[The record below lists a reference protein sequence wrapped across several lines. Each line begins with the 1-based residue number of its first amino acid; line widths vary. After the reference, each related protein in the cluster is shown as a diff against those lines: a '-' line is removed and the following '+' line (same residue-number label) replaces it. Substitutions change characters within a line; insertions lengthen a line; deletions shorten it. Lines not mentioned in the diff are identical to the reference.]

1 MPKALAPPAA
11 VHATV
16 AAPTRAISPP
26 PSYGTVSSTSPV
38 SGGLSRRDSEDSSN
52 DGEDEDDDK
61 DESVE
66 VEDEAAGHPLH
77 EPTGSLASSCI
88 NISNTILGSGMLA
101 MPSALAGIGLGFGM
115 ILIGLSGFAA
125 SFGLLLLTEVAAKVG
140 RGSSF
145 NACSKITYPGAAVLF
160 DLAIAVKCFGVSV
173 SYLVICGDL
182 LPRVVAGFFPSIPAD
197 SVLLTKT
204 LWVFLSLALVAPL
217 CFLRRLDSLRYTSAF
232 ALTAVV
238 YLVFIVVSEFLAG
251 QTPDMPQRPKFSEIR
266 WFKLDDHFFSY
277 LPIFVF
283 AFTCHQNIFSVY
295 NELVDNTHK
304 RVKRVVYTSVGTA
317 FTVYEIVA
325 VLGYLTFGNSVASNI
340 IGQYPASPLIT
351 GGQLAIAFLVLLSY
365 PLQCHPCR
373 ASVDK
378 IMAAARPYFAT
389 RRVISSSSPPSS
401 SPPSPAG
408 ERSDWNE
415 ERGNTTSG
423 AAALSAKHG
432 VIPLGRWVTIT
443 VCIMSA
449 SLLLAA
455 VMHDLGTVLAFVGAT
470 GSTTICYILPG
481 LFYYKFSA
489 TECERLSQERLLL
502 PDGNGGNGRDE
513 ESPAAY
519 SRWPVK
525 RVGAVGL
532 TVFGAFVMVTSL
544 ASLAMGK
551 GGGGHG
557 A

>member
-1 MPKALAPPAA
+1 
-11 VHATV
+11 
-16 AAPTRAISPP
+16 
-26 PSYGTVSSTSPV
+26 
-38 SGGLSRRDSEDSSN
+38 
-52 DGEDEDDDK
+52 
-61 DESVE
+61 
-66 VEDEAAGHPLH
+66 
-77 EPTGSLASSCI
+77 
-88 NISNTILGSGMLA
+88 
-101 MPSALAGIGLGFGM
+101 M

-160 DLAIAVKCFGVSV
+160 DIAIAVKCFGVSV

-182 LPRVVAGFFPSIPAD
+182 LPLVVAGFVPSIPAE
-197 SVLLTKT
+197 SILLTKT
-204 LWVFLSLALVAPL
+204 LWVFLSLAIVAPL

-232 ALTAVV
+232 ALTAVI
-238 YLVFIVVSEFLAG
+238 YLVFIVVSEFFAG
-251 QTPDMPQRPKFSEIR
+251 QTPDMPQRPHFDDIR

-304 RVKRVVYTSVGTA
+304 RVKRVVFTSVGTA

-378 IMAAARPYFAT
+378 IMTAARPYFSRCT
-389 RRVISSSSPPSS
+389 SPRGFSSSSSPPSS

-408 ERSDWNE
+408 ERSEWNE
-415 ERGNTTSG
+415 ERGGTVGGASTTRSEHHHHHHHHHH
-423 AAALSAKHG
+423 KHG
-432 VIPLGRWVTIT
+432 VIPLGRWVAIT
-443 VCIMSA
+443 VCLMTA

-455 VMHDLGTVLAFVGAT
+455 VMHDLGKVLAFVGAT

-502 PDGNGGNGRDE
+502 PDGGGGDDGQHAR
-513 ESPAAY
+513 AY
-519 SRWPVK
+519 NRWPVK
-525 RVGAVGL
+525 RVGAVAL